1 MVYNEETKNLR
12 YGMYALAAIIIFLN
26 ILAYIINPPNRM
38 VLPGIILVVGIVAIL
53 MITFIHPKN
62 HQTIAIPLIVNLFL
76 GIILSI
82 VSIASIWNYL
92 NTIMIFTHFM
102 TQFFA
107 IIISLA
113 IVYIFV
119 KPRMYHVSDIVV
131 LGFVLV
137 HTIFNMGRNI
147 FQYITINTF
156 DPMQPLSLPALLI
169 SAIIVPFAYLALILL
184 YVLKAKRLS
193 ELEEKGDLLAD
204 DPSRARTLTEL
215 TKLYRDGHLT
225 WNEYEE
231 KKRLLK
237 EQA

>member
-26 ILAYIINPPNRM
+26 ILAYIINSPARI
-38 VLPGIILVVGIVAIL
+38 VLSGIFLIVGIIGVL
-53 MITFIHPKN
+53 MITFTNPKN
-62 HQTIAIPLIVNLFL
+62 HRMIAIPLIINLFL
-76 GIILSI
+76 GIILNI
-82 VSIASIWNYL
+82 VSIASFWQHL
-92 NTIMIFTHFM
+92 TTWMIFTQFIQ
-102 TQFFA
+102 QFFS

-113 IVYIFV
+113 IIYIFI
-119 KPRMYHVSDIVV
+119 KPRMYHMSDLVV
-131 LGFVLV
+131 LGFVLL
-137 HTIFNMGRNI
+137 HSLINMGRNI
-147 FQYITINTF
+147 FQFITINTL
-156 DPMQPLSLPALLI
+156 DPMNPLSIPLLLI
-169 SAIIVPFAYLALILL
+169 SAIIVPLLYLVLLLL

>member
-26 ILAYIINPPNRM
+26 ILAYIINSPARI
-38 VLPGIILVVGIVAIL
+38 VLSGIFLIVGIIGVL
-53 MITFIHPKN
+53 MITFTNPKN
-62 HQTIAIPLIVNLFL
+62 HRMIAIPLIINLFL

-82 VSIASIWNYL
+82 VSIASFWQHL
-92 NTIMIFTHFM
+92 TTWMIFTYFIQ
-102 TQFFA
+102 QFFS

-113 IVYIFV
+113 IIYIFI
-119 KPRMYHVSDIVV
+119 KPRMYHMSDLVV
-131 LGFVLV
+131 LGFVLL
-137 HTIFNMGRNI
+137 HSLINMGRNI
-147 FQYITINTF
+147 FQFITINTL
-156 DPMQPLSLPALLI
+156 DPMNPLSFPVLLI
-169 SAIIVPFAYLALILL
+169 SAIIVPLLYLVLLLL

-204 DPSRARTLTEL
+204 DPSRAHTLTEL